1 MKLQFLYTDDSYKE
15 KIHDIKLEDSVTL
28 SHTNESNLFIF
39 SYEVKGENSDVAEV
53 LSSIK
58 SQVLNVVDKDKC
70 FLLTDGASEYYNKQL
85 YPLYNQFERE
95 LRQVVCMCAVKKGD
109 KTAKEF
115 ALNLEKLD
123 FSEIKVRLF
132 TNVSFYE
139 KVKKILENSKSSK
152 ISKQDFIKEIET
164 IPEYILWNRM
174 FTKKF
179 TYISDHFG
187 QLQKFRND
195 IMHAHNISYEDYKSS
210 KKLVQKANLELK
222 RISEQILC
230 DEIISPNISDVF
242 AILEGISKFTQEC
255 VDPNSN
261 LNKTLNL
268 ITSFFVNLAK
278 ENSNG

>member
-15 KIHDIKLEDSVTL
+15 KIHDIKLGDSVTL
-28 SHTNESNLFIF
+28 SHTNESNLYIF
-39 SYEVKGENSDVAEV
+39 SYEIKGENSDGAKL
-53 LSSIK
+53 LSDIK
-58 SQVLNVVDKDKC
+58 IQVYKVIDKEKC
-70 FLLTDGASEYYNKQL
+70 FLIGDGLSEYYNKQL
-85 YPLYNQFERE
+85 YPLYNQFERG
-95 LRQVVCMCAVKKGD
+95 LRQVIALSAVRDGKE
-109 KTAKEF
+109 KTKQLARE
-115 ALNLEKLD
+115 LEGLD
-123 FSEIKVRLF
+123 FGEIYKALF
-132 TNVSFYE
+132 TSQDFWDNF
-139 KVKKILENSKSSK
+139 KKIKRDEILSKKDLIAK
-152 ISKQDFIKEIET
+152 ISAFEEKT
-164 IPEYILWNRM
+164 LWDEM
-174 FTKKF
+174 FTKDFPFLPDNFDK
-179 TYISDHFG
+179 IRRR
-187 QLQKFRND
+187 RND

-210 KKLVQKANLELK
+210 KKLVEKANLELK

>member
-1 MKLQFLYTDDSYKE
+1 
-15 KIHDIKLEDSVTL
+15 
-28 SHTNESNLFIF
+28 
-39 SYEVKGENSDVAEV
+39 
-53 LSSIK
+53 
-58 SQVLNVVDKDKC
+58 
-70 FLLTDGASEYYNKQL
+70 
-85 YPLYNQFERE
+85 
-95 LRQVVCMCAVKKGD
+95 
-109 KTAKEF
+109 
-115 ALNLEKLD
+115 
-123 FSEIKVRLF
+123 
-132 TNVSFYE
+132 
-139 KVKKILENSKSSK
+139 
-152 ISKQDFIKEIET
+152 
-164 IPEYILWNRM
+164 M

-210 KKLVQKANLELK
+210 KKLVEKANLELK